1 MDAGKLTK
9 FGSPSETSER
19 VNLRRG
25 SEPFDERLKL
35 NDFALRP
42 CVGNSE
48 KVNVIIVWFPI
59 SNPCENCPPDGSA
72 GRVGERTAI
81 NEERTGCVKPAM
93 VRRDVEKNPYCAFFG
108 WASIRNRG

>member
-59 SNPCENCPPDGSA
+59 SNPCETAHWTVTPVESAKDG
-72 GRVGERTAI
+72 
-81 NEERTGCVKPAM
+81 
-93 VRRDVEKNPYCAFFG
+93 D
-108 WASIRNRG
+108 